1 MLTEAAKKFIFS
13 IQNSDIKTLY
23 LKDDSLS
30 KVQVDSLVSKLAF
43 IYEKVRTAIEY
54 KEEHLI
60 RQSAILRILQRRLL
74 IKVSI
79 ENLGISLVKELIRAG
94 YLENGLVPLDKVE
107 KVNKIIEKY
116 LAVINLSNIS
126 FTNHR
131 GRVLHKWLMEIAACE
146 IEECLMPPLAN
157 WAVVEFAHKIFYP
170 KLDIQDDALTEKQKN
185 LYVYLALYRALVK
198 SDEGMMNYHLL
209 KYYYSNWGKANPDE
223 VMEVAKKLNNLRLA
237 IEKFKK
243 YYLYDRLYHLF
254 KKYTF
259 VFFNLKELILK
270 DPAEAEAIFKDH
282 DKFKKELEKI
292 CTDFYKKTRG
302 KLRRSIVRVTIYIF
316 ITKMALVLLLELPYE
331 YYIVKHVTYLPF
343 YINALFPPLLM
354 LFLGIFIKT
363 PSQKNTDQVIKLA
376 DGIIYKND
384 VVDLKNGFDITPS
397 RSFFFG
403 VVFNVLYVIL
413 FTISF
418 GFFVYFLRKLNFNF
432 FSLTIFLLFLS
443 IVSFFGIKMRM
454 KVRELMVI
462 DRKDNLLF
470 LLLNLF
476 SLPFLKVGQFV
487 SEKIAKINIFVF
499 IFDFIIEAPFKVFLE
514 VIEDWFAF
522 LKKKKDEIY
531 NNE

>member
-23 LKDDSLS
+23 LKDDSLG

-79 ENLGISLVKELIRAG
+79 ENLGISLIKELIRAG
-94 YLENGLVPLDKVE
+94 YLENGLIPASKVE

-116 LAVINLSNIS
+116 LAVINLGHVSL
-126 FTNHR
+126 TNHR
-131 GRVLHKWLMEIAACE
+131 GLHKWLLEIAACE

-157 WAVVEFAHKIFYP
+157 WAIVEFAHKVFYP
-170 KLDIQDDALTEKQKN
+170 KLDIQDETLTEKQKN
-185 LYVYLALYRALVK
+185 LYAYLALYRALVK
-198 SDEGMMNYHLL
+198 SDEGMMNYHLF
-209 KYYYSNWGKANPDE
+209 KYYYSNWNKATPAE
-223 VMEVAKKLNNLRLA
+223 VMEVAKKINNLRVA

-243 YYLYDRLYHLF
+243 YYLYDRLYRLF
-254 KKYTF
+254 KKYNF
-259 VFFNLKELILK
+259 IFLNLKELIL
-270 DPAEAEAIFKDH
+270 DNPAEAEAVFNDQAR
-282 DKFKKELEKI
+282 FKKQLEKS
-292 CTDFYKKTRG
+292 CTGFYKKIRG
-302 KLRRSIVRVTIYIF
+302 KLTRGIIRVTIYIF

-343 YINALFPPLLM
+343 YINALFPPLLI

-363 PSQKNTDQVIKLA
+363 PSQKNTEQVIKLA
-376 DGIIYKND
+376 EGIVYQND
-384 VVDLKNGFDITPS
+384 MVDLKSGFDIAPR
-397 RSFFFG
+397 RSF
-403 VVFNVLYVIL
+403 VFNVLFNVLYIIL

-418 GFFVYFLRKLNFNF
+418 GFFVYLLRGLHFNL
-432 FSLTIFLLFLS
+432 FSLCIFLLFLS

-454 KVRELMVI
+454 KARELMVI
-462 DRKDNLLF
+462 DRKDSFLF
-470 LLLNLF
+470 LILNLF

-487 SEKIAKINIFVF
+487 SEKISKINVFVF

-522 LKKKKDEIY
+522 LKQKKEEIY